1 MSMMARIL
9 RYWKT
14 IDHRDGDEF
23 MTQIWFLPSGVGQLL
38 EHVKPAMIARIRAN
52 PILAQFATLTLDSGM
67 GDISKIVANAV
78 VDAKE
83 QGKRGLIL
91 LTGNVGSLGVSLP
104 EVDVAFMLHDIESAD
119 MNYQQMMRVLTEMM
133 NKKYGIVVDF
143 NVWRILSTLNTYA
156 TSRCGQADRSSA
168 DRIQWCVSNLI
179 DVDPDLWECA
189 ESPETFPQEKI
200 AEELTKQWRRM
211 QDNCVSINKLLDT
224 LPRTMIDL
232 VGEGH
237 HDLNQIAKHL
247 AGSKGVEVKLLHSDQ
262 PPLPSGIVRKS
273 EDDSKD
279 GDSTDGDSADG
290 DEKIKNVN
298 LNEILAR
305 LLPEMSILSG
315 CEYDLRKA
323 MRAIHDQPHLLEAM
337 NEFLIDLYRS

>member
-1 MSMMARIL
+1 
-9 RYWKT
+9 
-14 IDHRDGDEF
+14 

-156 TSRCGQADRSSA
+156 TSRCGQVDRSSA

-211 QDNCVSINKLLDT
+211 QSRSATDSSPFSPVRCRLSLACVSPSTHGVTVVRYAIVTATSGDLSMTVAGSLGPRRNGQPASEAPAWLATLLYSSLYSCSHFRLSSRLLHEDT
-224 LPRTMIDL
+224 LHPWQRS
-232 VGEGH
+232 
-237 HDLNQIAKHL
+237 A
-247 AGSKGVEVKLLHSDQ
+247 
-262 PPLPSGIVRKS
+262 PLR
-273 EDDSKD
+273 
-279 GDSTDGDSADG
+279 
-290 DEKIKNVN
+290 
-298 LNEILAR
+298 
-305 LLPEMSILSG
+305 
-315 CEYDLRKA
+315 
-323 MRAIHDQPHLLEAM
+323 
-337 NEFLIDLYRS
+337 